1 MKLTATKFVFVSFV
15 VFLSCFLYGCQS
27 KNTKRSSDS
36 SITETA
42 LNSSIS
48 KENSGKEEKNSD
60 ISSMAVG
67 DQLVLRNY
75 VLYVMNVG
83 KIECTKEI
91 QEYTEDQ
98 VNLDDVYQELLE
110 ELTSYIGYEVDFNSV
125 VVSSEQVK
133 IDLNESSDLFHKEEY
148 NAAIVEPVKYADYED
163 MVFGILDSMKMT
175 IQENH
180 GSDINVV
187 YTEDGDAMELPE
199 VSLDVEFSK
208 EEAYQGWDYY
218 KNMNLT
224 RAEGKITSF
233 VDLGMSYNEVLI
245 CLNEQEIK
253 TTQEEEFSMLG
264 DNSSWETYNDVDE
277 YLRNAWLHISL
288 YSDSYTF
295 EFDGA
300 DSTLMG
306 ILVTNKE
313 LPSSRGLLVG
323 DHLKRLMDLYGNDYT
338 MYVIEGSLL
347 YEYQLENCYFRAF
360 VDATEEYILSY
371 GVASYSQ
378 AEVIRGQEI
387 LDEVKY
393 KQERKKAL
401 DETENSGR
409 E

>member
-163 MVFGILDSMKMT
+163 M
-175 IQENH
+175 
-180 GSDINVV
+180 
-187 YTEDGDAMELPE
+187 MELTENLVSYVCME
-199 VSLDVEFSK
+199 VNGTTKVNYEGVEIDFKAPWKRISMTDIVK
-208 EEAYQGWDYY
+208 EHSG
-218 KNMNLT
+218 
-224 RAEGKITSF
+224 
-233 VDLGMSYNEVLI
+233 VDFA
-245 CLNEQEIK
+245 EIK
-253 TTQEEEFSMLG
+253 TDEEAREVAKKLNLEGELVKKLEDCTWGDILNAAYEEYGEKNIVQPTFVTDYPVEISPLAKRKPDQPALTERFEAFVYGREIANAYSELNDPIDQKQRFDQQAREKELG
-264 DNSSWETYNDVDE
+264 DDEAFQTDDDFVNALEIGMPPTGGLGIGVDRLIMFLTGSSSIRDV
-277 YLRNAWLHISL
+277 
-288 YSDSYTF
+288 
-295 EFDGA
+295 
-300 DSTLMG
+300 
-306 ILVTNKE
+306 
-313 LPSSRGLLVG
+313 LLFP
-323 DHLKRLMDLYGNDYT
+323 T
-338 MYVIEGSLL
+338 MKPIHK
-347 YEYQLENCYFRAF
+347 N
-360 VDATEEYILSY
+360 
-371 GVASYSQ
+371 
-378 AEVIRGQEI
+378 
-387 LDEVKY
+387 
-393 KQERKKAL
+393 
-401 DETENSGR
+401 
-409 E
+409 